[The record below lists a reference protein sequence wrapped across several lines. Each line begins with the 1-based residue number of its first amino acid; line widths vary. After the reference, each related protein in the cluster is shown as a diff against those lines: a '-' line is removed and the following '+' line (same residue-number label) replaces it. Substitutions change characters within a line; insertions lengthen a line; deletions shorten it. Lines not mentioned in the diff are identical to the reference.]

1 MDTTGME
8 TSVHAKKESVKRQKP
23 HKNHTA
29 INEHVKAMRQ
39 KFESGEDSDVT
50 LRAKDGTV
58 FKLHKVIITGQSR
71 FFKKACHP
79 EHFKEGVENHIN
91 LELGDSSILEMLLE
105 YLYVLD
111 YDDRALE
118 PDQGALI
125 TNAEIYAAA
134 DFYDISSLKTVAQA
148 KMKRCV
154 TTLQMWSNREFPQA
168 ISIVYTT
175 TLAKDRGLR
184 DIVLKAALENFK
196 ILKKVGDQTKD
207 DSKLVEF
214 LEGRPTLTQV
224 MSDVAEFAADVA
236 FQLSNRW
243 MDFRQVKCE
252 CGHTWAYSGE
262 RPEQIHMA
270 CPHCLDVRTDWS
282 SRRVD

>member
-1 MDTTGME
+1 MDGKDAAANSKEE
-8 TSVHAKKESVKRQKP
+8 TIKRQKP

-50 LRAKDGTV
+50 LRAEDGTI
-58 FKLHKVIITGQSR
+58 FKLHKVIITGQSK

-79 EHFKEGVENHIN
+79 EHFKEGVDNFVD
-91 LELGDSSILEMLLE
+91 LESGDSAILEMLLE

-111 YDDRALE
+111 YDDRAME
-118 PDQGALI
+118 PEQGALI

-134 DFYDISSLKTVAQA
+134 DFYDIPSLKTVAQA

-154 TTLQMWSNREFPQA
+154 TTMQMWSNREFPQA

-184 DIVLKAALENFK
+184 DIVLKGVLENFK
-196 ILKKVGDQTKD
+196 VLKKVGDQTKD

-224 MSDVAEFAADVA
+224 MSDVAEFAADIA
-236 FQLSNRW
+236 FQLSERW
-243 MDFRQVKCE
+243 IDFCQVKCA
-252 CGHTWAYSGE
+252 CGHTWAYSAE
-262 RPEQIHMA
+262 KLEQTHMA
-270 CPHCLDVRTDWS
+270 CPHCAIVRADWT
-282 SRRVD
+282 SRRVG